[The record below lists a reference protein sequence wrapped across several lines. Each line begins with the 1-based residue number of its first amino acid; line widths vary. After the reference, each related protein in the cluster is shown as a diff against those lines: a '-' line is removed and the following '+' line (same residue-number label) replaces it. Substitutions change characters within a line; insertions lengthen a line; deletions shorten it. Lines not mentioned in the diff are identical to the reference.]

1 MAAILGASWP
11 VFIGITVI
19 LFGGAAFLMGQALAE
34 TWRPVWQNVA
44 YGAMLACG
52 DRYII
57 FALFQGE
64 LLSISG
70 YLIHSVVLIAIS
82 LFAYRITRAHR
93 MVTQYPWLYERTG
106 LFSWREKSAP

>member
-1 MAAILGASWP
+1 MEAILGASWP
-11 VFIGITVI
+11 VFIGITLI
-19 LFGGAAFLMGQALAE
+19 LFGGASFLMGQALAE
-34 TWRPVWQNVA
+34 TWRPVWQNVI
-44 YGAMLACG
+44 YGAMLAMG
-52 DRYII
+52 DRYIT
-57 FALFQGE
+57 FALFHTD

-70 YLIHSVVLIAIS
+70 YLVHSVVLIAIS